1 MTTTDYEHGA
11 VPQDQRKSWLSI
23 ATVWIAI
30 GIDLSGAFLGVALA
44 SGMAF
49 WPAIAATMLGSL
61 LLGVLAMACAYVGA
75 STGLSSA
82 MISRAVF
89 GKVGGAILALA
100 ISVSLIGWFAVQAG
114 FFGANAQIA
123 FVEFTGLDVPVQV
136 FTGIGAVLMA
146 ITAFWGYRSIN
157 RLSTVAVPLLLLLLV
172 VGVIV
177 AFVVNGPSGL
187 DAPVAQTVTF
197 GGAVSLVM
205 GIFILGV
212 VLAPDMARWARTP
225 KQAMIAGF
233 VGFFFGNSIIIVVS
247 ILLARLT
254 DGTELMAIFFV
265 LGLGGVAVIVLILA
279 QWTTNTTNLYSAGL
293 AFAAISER
301 LDRRTVTAVLGVI
314 GVVIGV
320 IGAADYFVPFILVIG
335 IVIAP
340 YGGVYLAAFFAGRRG
355 PRWAHGAAVPTV
367 DVWSI
372 AAWVVG
378 ILVAVATTD
387 PVDGPG
393 FGWFTLTSISALDG
407 LIVGFVAYL
416 VLLPLHRRRQPE
428 EAASAPVSP
437 VKASDDTAARLD
449 DGVSA

>member
-157 RLSTVAVPLLLLLLV
+157 RLSTIAVPLLLLLLV

-428 EAASAPVSP
+428 GAASAPVSRA
-437 VKASDDTAARLD
+437 KTSDDTAARLD